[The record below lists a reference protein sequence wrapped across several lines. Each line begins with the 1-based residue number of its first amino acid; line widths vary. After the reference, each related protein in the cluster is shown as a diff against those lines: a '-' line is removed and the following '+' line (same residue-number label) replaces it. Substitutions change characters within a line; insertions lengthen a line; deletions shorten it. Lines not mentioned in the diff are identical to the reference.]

1 MVDRMEQHPA
11 EAPDGVHVSLLE
23 WAAVH
28 STRMRS
34 SVDAMARKAGWDPR
48 RGSFAHWA
56 TTATA
61 TASPSPT
68 AVHIPPLV
76 DNEAVRSVS
85 AVAHLDSDPD
95 RRVELEAKFER
106 AFLDKVDRAVAANAA
121 EGEAKRPEVQMWT
134 CIDDRE
140 GSLRRHVE
148 ARMAE
153 NVETFGVAG
162 FFGLP
167 FRYRSA
173 TARTDIVLAP
183 EGVQPAGQVVETDAP
198 GTEGAVDKYA
208 RQATP
213 RRP

>member
-1 MVDRMEQHPA
+1 
-11 EAPDGVHVSLLE
+11 
-23 WAAVH
+23 
-28 STRMRS
+28 
-34 SVDAMARKAGWDPR
+34 
-48 RGSFAHWA
+48 
-56 TTATA
+56 
-61 TASPSPT
+61 
-68 AVHIPPLV
+68 
-76 DNEAVRSVS
+76 
-85 AVAHLDSDPD
+85 
-95 RRVELEAKFER
+95 
-106 AFLDKVDRAVAANAA
+106 
-121 EGEAKRPEVQMWT
+121 MWT

-198 GTEGAVDKYA
+198 GTEGAVDK
-208 RQATP
+208 
-213 RRP
+213 